1 MGVFRNRTRS
11 EYPAVFYGY
20 ADVTFKS
27 WNENDFDFQM
37 NEIGLTSVVIPAMA
51 GVFWKGGLGKT
62 CLSKMQSNQL
72 ETLSLNSTK
81 VCVTYGP

>member
-1 MGVFRNRTRS
+1 
-11 EYPAVFYGY
+11 
-20 ADVTFKS
+20 
-27 WNENDFDFQM
+27 M
-37 NEIGLTSVVIPAMA
+37 NEIGLTSVTIPAMA
-51 GVFWKGGLGKT
+51 AVFWKGGLGKT

>member
-1 MGVFRNRTRS
+1 
-11 EYPAVFYGY
+11 
-20 ADVTFKS
+20 
-27 WNENDFDFQM
+27 M
-37 NEIGLTSVVIPAMA
+37 NEIGLTSVTIPAMA
-51 GVFWKGGLGKT
+51 AVFWKGGLGKI